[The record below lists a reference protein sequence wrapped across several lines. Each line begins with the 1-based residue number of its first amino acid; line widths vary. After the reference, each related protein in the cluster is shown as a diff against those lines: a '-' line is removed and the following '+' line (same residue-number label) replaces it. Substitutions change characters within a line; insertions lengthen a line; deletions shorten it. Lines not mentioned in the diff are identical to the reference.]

1 VKLRA
6 ARQFRVSFSMTS
18 VRPVSSAEEIA
29 NAVSHGL
36 GLVASLI
43 ALPLL
48 IAASTSRG
56 DIRLI
61 IGCSVFGAT
70 LVALYTASTIYH
82 ALPPSRAKDVLQLID
97 HSAIYLLIAGS
108 YTPFALGVLRG
119 VWGWSLL
126 GTVWGLAAVGIAY
139 KSLFGLRF
147 PRFSILLYLLMGW
160 LALVAMGPLTIAL
173 PRAGLLWLLAGGL
186 LYTAGTVFYLREH
199 PRFSHTVWHLFVLGG
214 SACHVVAVLGYALPS
229 TG

>member
-1 VKLRA
+1 
-6 ARQFRVSFSMTS
+6 MTT
-18 VRPVSSAEEIA
+18 VRPISSAEEIA
-29 NAVSHGL
+29 NAVTHGL
-36 GLVASLI
+36 GLLASLV

-48 IAASTSRG
+48 VVTAANRG
-56 DIRLI
+56 DTRLI
-61 IGCSVFGAT
+61 IGCSIFGAT

-97 HSAIYLLIAGS
+97 HSAIYLLIAGT

-119 VWGWSLL
+119 GWSWSLL
-126 GTVWGLAAVGIAY
+126 GTVWGLAALGITY

-147 PRFSILLYLLMGW
+147 PRFSILLYLGMGW
-160 LALVAMGPLTIAL
+160 LAVVAIGPLMVAV

-186 LYTAGTVFYLREH
+186 LYTVGTVFYLREY
-199 PRFSHTVWHLFVLGG
+199 PPFSHTIWHLFVLGG

-229 TG
+229 VG